1 MTDNVQLAS
10 LILSILGVVLSFFA
24 AAFLFSRN
32 YIKVSPNAVAVLSGR
47 KRKLPDGRT
56 VGYRMVRGGAA
67 LRIPLLEKV
76 EYLHLNVMTIP
87 LEIKRAYT
95 LKGVPVSV
103 KAVANVKI
111 RGDDTSLQAS
121 AERFLGM
128 SHDQVQKVIF
138 QTLEGHLRS
147 ILGTLTVEEV
157 NSDRQSF
164 AQKLTTEAA
173 TDLEKMGIGVD
184 VLTIQEISDEEGY
197 LDALGK
203 RRTAEVKRDAAIGE
217 AEAHRDAKIK
227 SSQALQEGEKA
238 KFQADAEIAQSSRD
252 FMIRQAQYQAEI
264 ETQKARADQ
273 AGPLSEA
280 TARQGVVAEEVRV
293 DRTRTQEAIA
303 VQEQEVLRRQKELDA
318 TVIKPAEADRQA
330 AVVRAEAA
338 KQSAILE
345 AEGRRSAMIAMAE
358 AEQEKLRKEGAG
370 RAAAV
375 EAEGRAEAAKI
386 EAIGL
391 AQAKAIEAQGVAEAT
406 AILRKAEAWKE
417 FNDAARLQT
426 ILEKLPAIIE
436 ASSGVFGAVAAPF
449 GNIDKLVV
457 MDTVSGSA
465 ENGGGSLARLA
476 QTSPAVVFNL
486 LQQMEALGLSVP
498 DVLQQLGVK
507 GPTSSNPPPRPRQS
521 FRRRNGADRHRLAV
535 REAPTAYTHEHRMT
549 RPIRADSSATGL
561 RVLSVSCT
569 LSDADA
575 AISLAEPRSQRPA
588 ASNDWTVAIPGPSR
602 PRAAARYRG
611 RAPPRILW
619 TVRSGA
625 RHSRRAGQDG

>member
-1 MTDNVQLAS
+1 MLDNIQVLFLPLTVLAILLAAVVAPY
-10 LILSILGVVLSFFA
+10 LI
-24 AAFLFSRN
+24 SRN
-32 YIKVSPNAVAVLSGR
+32 YLKVSPNVVAVLSGR
-47 KRKLPDGRT
+47 KRKLPDGRV

-67 LRIPLLEKV
+67 LRIPVLEKV
-76 EYLHLNVMTIP
+76 EYLHLNLMTIP

-111 RGDDTSLQAS
+111 RGDETSLQAA

-128 SHDQVQKVIF
+128 THDTVQKVIF

-157 NSDRQSF
+157 NSDRGSF
-164 AQKLTTEAA
+164 AQKLTSEAA
-173 TDLEKMGIGVD
+173 ADLEKMGLGVD
-184 VLTIQEISDEEGY
+184 VLTIQEISDEEEY
-197 LDALGK
+197 LNALGK
-203 RRTAEVKRDAAIGE
+203 RRTAEVKRDATIGE

-238 KFQADAEIAQSSRD
+238 KFQADAEISLSQRD

-264 ETQKARADQ
+264 ETQKARAQQ

-280 TARQGVVAEEVRV
+280 TARQAVVAEEVKIE
-293 DRTRTQEAIA
+293 RTRTQELIG
-303 VQEQEVLRRQKELDA
+303 VQEQEVLRKQKELDA
-318 TVIKPAEADRQA
+318 MVIKPAEAERQA

-358 AEQEKLRKEGAG
+358 AEQEKLRKEGVG

-417 FNDAARLQT
+417 FNEAARLQT
-426 ILEKLPAIIE
+426 VLEKLPAILQ
-436 ASSGVFGAVAAPF
+436 ASSGIFGAVAAPL

-457 MDTVSGSA
+457 IDQGNGSGD
-465 ENGGGSLARLA
+465 GGSSGLGRLA
-476 QTSPAVVFNL
+476 KTSPAVVFSL
-486 LQQMEALGLSVP
+486 LQQLEALGLNMPTVM
-498 DVLQQLGVK
+498 QQLGLQQK
-507 GPTSSNPPPRPRQS
+507 S
-521 FRRRNGADRHRLAV
+521 NGAI
-535 REAPTAYTHEHRMT
+535 AP
-549 RPIRADSSATGL
+549 D
-561 RVLSVSCT
+561 
-569 LSDADA
+569 
-575 AISLAEPRSQRPA
+575 
-588 ASNDWTVAIPGPSR
+588 
-602 PRAAARYRG
+602 
-611 RAPPRILW
+611 APP
-619 TVRSGA
+619 TEPA
-625 RHSRRAGQDG
+625 RKLT

>member
-1 MTDNVQLAS
+1 MTEEVRLA
-10 LILSILGVVLSFFA
+10 LIIGAILAIVLSFFA
-24 AAFLFSRN
+24 AAYIFSRN

-47 KRKLPDGRT
+47 RRKMQDGRV

-111 RGDDTSLQAS
+111 RGDEQSLQAA

-128 SHDQVQKVIF
+128 THDQVQRVIF

-173 TDLEKMGIGVD
+173 SDLEKMGIGVD
-184 VLTIQEISDEEGY
+184 VLTIQEISDEEEY
-197 LDALGK
+197 LNALGK
-203 RRTAEVKRDAAIGE
+203 RRTAEVKRDATIGE
-217 AEAHRDAKIK
+217 AEASRDAKIR
-227 SSQALQEGEKA
+227 SAQALQEGETA
-238 KFQADAEIAQSSRD
+238 KFQAEAEIAQAQRD
-252 FMIRQAQYQAEI
+252 FAIRQAQYQAEI
-264 ETQKARADQ
+264 ETQKARAEQ

-280 TARQGVVAEEVRV
+280 TARQSVVAEEVKIEK
-293 DRTRTQEAIA
+293 TRTQEMIS
-303 VQEQEVLRRQKELDA
+303 VQEQEVLRKQKELEA

-338 KQSAILE
+338 KQAAILE
-345 AEGRRSAMIAMAE
+345 AEGRRSALIALAE

-391 AQAKAIEAQGVAEAT
+391 AQAKAIEAQGVAEAA

-436 ASSGVFGAVAAPF
+436 SSQGVFAAVAAPL

-457 MDTVSGSA
+457 LDQGGGSA
-465 ENGGGSLARLA
+465 ENGSSSLARLA
-476 QTSPAVVFNL
+476 QTSPALVFKL
-486 LQQMEALGLSVP
+486 LQQLEALGLNLP
-498 DVLQQLGVK
+498 TVLHQLGVT
-507 GPTSSNPPPRPRQS
+507 PASVAST
-521 FRRRNGADRHRLAV
+521 
-535 REAPTAYTHEHRMT
+535 AP
-549 RPIRADSSATGL
+549 
-561 RVLSVSCT
+561 
-569 LSDADA
+569 
-575 AISLAEPRSQRPA
+575 PA
-588 ASNDWTVAIPGPSR
+588 A
-602 PRAAARYRG
+602 
-611 RAPPRILW
+611 PPVVKR
-619 TVRSGA
+619 
-625 RHSRRAGQDG
+625 D